1 MAHAIKLKKLK
12 EGVDLYEVNE
22 LLVSPGQTVEKG
34 QPLLVVGADKSNM
47 EVDAP
52 EGGKLVG
59 FRVQVGDQIKVG
71 DVYCEIES
79 NGKQESSPPPAA
91 VLQETARAE
100 VGRGV
105 VADRTSEHT
114 EEPTP
119 RDVKIVQMDVRPT
132 PPPPPP
138 TPRPDR
144 EIIPAGPGT
153 RWLARKLGID
163 LRTVPGT
170 GPQGRI
176 TEEDVKSA
184 FGGAAPQ
191 VAPAAGVG
199 IQVPPLPDFEDFG
212 PVERESLTRVRRL
225 TAQKM
230 ALSWTLIPHV
240 TQHDQADITDLEA
253 FRKQQETRGVKLTV
267 TAFALKACAIALK
280 QFPTFNATLDLLGNQ
295 LILKKYY
302 HIGVAVDT
310 KSGLLVPVLRDVD
323 KKDVGTLARELVELA
338 EKARQGKADMSGG
351 SFTITNLGGIG
362 GTAFTPIINHPEVA
376 ILGMS
381 RSRLTPVVRDGRVE
395 PRLILPLSLSY
406 DHRVIDGADAAR
418 FTRRIADMLEN
429 PWMMVLGS

>member
-1 MAHAIKLKKLK
+1 
-12 EGVDLYEVNE
+12 
-22 LLVSPGQTVEKG
+22 
-34 QPLLVVGADKSNM
+34 
-47 EVDAP
+47 
-52 EGGKLVG
+52 
-59 FRVQVGDQIKVG
+59 VGDQIKVG
-71 DVYCEIES
+71 DVYCEIEA
-79 NGKQESSPPPAA
+79 NGAESPPQAAAPAKQEAA
-91 VLQETARAE
+91 RSE
-100 VGRGV
+100 VRGV
-105 VADRTSEHT
+105 AHERQNEHT
-114 EEPTP
+114 EEPTH
-119 RDVKIVQMDVRPT
+119 RDVKMVQMDGRPT
-132 PPPPPP
+132 APPPPPA
-138 TPRPDR
+138 PRPDGD
-144 EIIPAGPGT
+144 IIPAGPGT

-176 TEEDVKSA
+176 TEEDVKKA

-191 VAPAAGVG
+191 AAPGAGLG
-199 IQVPPLPDFEDFG
+199 IPVPPLPDFEDFG
-212 PVERESLTRVRRL
+212 PVDREPLTRVRRL

-230 ALSWTLIPHV
+230 SLAWTVIPHV
-240 TQHDQADITDLEA
+240 TQHDQADISDLEA

-280 QFPTFNATLDLLGNQ
+280 QFPTFNATLDLVGNQ

-310 KSGLLVPVLRDVD
+310 KGGLLVPVLRDVD
-323 KKDVGTLARELVELA
+323 KKDVGTLARELVEVA

-362 GTAFTPIINHPEVA
+362 GTGFTPIINHPEVA

-395 PRLILPLSLSY
+395 PRLLLPLSLSY

-418 FTRRIADMLEN
+418 FTRRVAEMLEN